1 MKFLILG
8 FLIVSSPLMAQH
20 NHHDSGTHQ
29 SIKRKPIDSKDKEQ
43 IIEILI
49 KNDLLFN
56 AFLKKEGGSIEKSA
70 KDLLALISKSQ
81 SPLLKETKVQASSLA
96 KIKSTNSNE
105 SNLQAYESFLNPL
118 IKLVQTSDIGG
129 KYNIY
134 SCPMVKKSWI
144 QDTDVNKDVKNVY
157 AMDMLECGT
166 KDTQF

>member
-8 FLIVSSPLMAQH
+8 FLIVSAPLMAQH
-20 NHHDSGTHQ
+20 HHEPV
-29 SIKRKPIDSKDKEQ
+29 KRSVIDVKDKDQ
-43 IIEILI
+43 IIEVLK

-56 AFLKKEGGSIEKSA
+56 AFLKKDGGSVEKSA
-70 KDLLALISKSQ
+70 KELLAVVSKSN
-81 SPLLKETKVQASSLA
+81 SPLLKEIKTQASTLS
-96 KIKSTNSNE
+96 KIKASNSNE

-118 IKLVQTSDIGG
+118 IKVVQTNDVGG

-144 QDTDVNKDVKNVY
+144 QDIDVNKEVKNVY
-157 AMDMLECGT
+157 AMEMLECGT